1 MCTRACDCVCV
12 YALLRVRESAWEFLL
27 SPFRGVASCTAPL
40 AEASWRGRACASL
53 LSPRRLFGLLTS
65 RVYPH
70 HPTPPTPPAAAAP
83 PPPLLYQHPL
93 THTNPPPAPSQKTN
107 SGSKHA
113 TTAARYPPILPQ
125 SHRRRSSR
133 LPPSERARRL
143 HRVMPLLQQEKHPAT
158 AHTVD
163 ACRRTRHH
171 NLGP

>member
-1 MCTRACDCVCV
+1 MC
-12 YALLRVRESAWEFLL
+12 ALLRVRESAWEFLL

-40 AEASWRGRACASL
+40 AETSWRGRARASL

-70 HPTPPTPPAAAAP
+70 HPNPDSTSSSSTTTATPAPT
-83 PPPLLYQHPL
+83 Q
-93 THTNPPPAPSQKTN
+93 PPPAPSQKTN

-143 HRVMPLLQQEKHPAT
+143 HRVMPLLRQDKHPAT
-158 AHTVD
+158 AYTVD

>member
-1 MCTRACDCVCV
+1 MGVPSFAIPGCCQLHRTA
-12 YALLRVRESAWEFLL
+12 Y
-27 SPFRGVASCTAPL
+27 RGVLERQSL
-40 AEASWRGRACASL
+40 HLSSLSKASL
-53 LSPRRLFGLLTS
+53 RPLTS
-65 RVYPH
+65 RVYPLL
-70 HPTPPTPPAAAAP
+70 PCSASTTATPAAPLHPRP
-83 PPPLLYQHPL
+83 PPSPL
-93 THTNPPPAPSQKTN
+93 SKTN

-158 AHTVD
+158 SHILEAR
-163 ACRRTRHH
+163 RRTRRH